1 MDEHNSTI
9 GLERVTKWY
18 GSVAAVEEASLEVKR
33 GEFLTLVG
41 PSGSGKTTLL
51 RLIAG
56 LEKPDR
62 GRVFISGRD
71 VTGEPPYRRPV
82 HTVFQQYVLFPHL
95 NVFKNVA
102 FGLEQK
108 RLPRWEIER
117 KVKDILD
124 LVHLS
129 GYERR
134 MPQELSGGEQQRVA
148 VARALVLEPEALLL
162 DEPLAALDLKL
173 RQQMQS
179 ELKRLQRELKMTFLL
194 VTHDQEE
201 AMALSDRIAVMTEGR
216 IEQVGTPQEVYER
229 PASSFVANFI
239 GLSNIF
245 ETDVH
250 WLDDCRARV
259 MLLGHPVDIPVNGE
273 VARNSRARLAI
284 RPEQIELRTEEPVG
298 SSLVHRRGV
307 IDDALYLG
315 EVTRWQVRVGDT
327 VVTVSQPN
335 RPGSPPERFRIGDA
349 VILCCAPES
358 ILLLPWEAHR
368 WRRP

>member
-1 MDEHNSTI
+1 
-9 GLERVTKWY
+9 
-18 GSVAAVEEASLEVKR
+18 
-33 GEFLTLVG
+33 
-41 PSGSGKTTLL
+41 
-51 RLIAG
+51 
-56 LEKPDR
+56 
-62 GRVFISGRD
+62 
-71 VTGEPPYRRPV
+71 
-82 HTVFQQYVLFPHL
+82 
-95 NVFKNVA
+95 
-102 FGLEQK
+102 
-108 RLPRWEIER
+108 
-117 KVKDILD
+117 
-124 LVHLS
+124 
-129 GYERR
+129 

-179 ELKRLQRELKMTFLL
+179 ELKRLQRELKMSFLL

-245 ETDVH
+245 ETDVY
-250 WLDDCRARV
+250 WLDECRARV
-259 MLLGHPVDIPVNGE
+259 MLLGRPVDIPVNGG
-273 VARNSRARLAI
+273 VARSSRGRLAI
-284 RPEQIELRTEEPVG
+284 RPERIELRTEEPAG
-298 SSLVHRRGV
+298 SSLVHHRGV

-358 ILLLPWEAHR
+358 IILLPWEAHR
-368 WRRP
+368 GFTTWKK